1 ADPLGPGVREGRVR
15 PRLPGPRARA
25 HRRRSVARRRRRSAR
40 PLRVRAARRR
50 RHRPPRALSPGQAG
64 VARRGGDLGAT
75 GQREVDWAPLQQTSS
90 TTNLSGSRNMN
101 GTLAG
106 RLSVTIAALALSSG
120 LAMAQGSGAKPADP
134 KAQAA
139 QRAPVAEK
147 LDINTASVG
156 QLEALKG
163 VGPVRAAAIVK
174 GRPYKGKDDLV
185 RRKILPQSVYD
196 EISDQI
202 IAKQK

>member
-1 ADPLGPGVREGRVR
+1 
-15 PRLPGPRARA
+15 
-25 HRRRSVARRRRRSAR
+25 
-40 PLRVRAARRR
+40 
-50 RHRPPRALSPGQAG
+50 
-64 VARRGGDLGAT
+64 
-75 GQREVDWAPLQQTSS
+75 
-90 TTNLSGSRNMN
+90 MN